1 MKSYSCKLQLLLIL
15 LLITVNTSTSFSFNL
30 DFLKKNPTV
39 KWFAK
44 QAAKKVAKET
54 AKSVLNY
61 TINKIENPEEPSLPE
76 EEIDGL
82 YIIKEYLSDFGYL
95 QQHGPFNNLTNNE
108 TTSAIEIYQRNFNLQ
123 AKGNL
128 NVETLQ
134 QILIPRCGV
143 PDINFEY
150 NLSGTNTISWP
161 KGNKWFPEG
170 TNNLTYGF
178 APESKI
184 PLNATKV
191 FRNALTRWSTTTKVL
206 NFTETSYDDAN
217 IKIGFY
223 GGGVVDE
230 IVVGG
235 TIISLELNSSVNSG
249 VILLDASKYWI
260 LPTDNYTGSW
270 QDGEFDLETVAMH
283 QIGHLLG
290 LDHSFEN
297 DSIMY
302 PAILPSQQRKVQ
314 ISVSDNETIHRL
326 YTITNTTKADAN
338 YGYVG
343 SSSGLITSLFLG
355 FAFVAMLN

>member
-1 MKSYSCKLQLLLIL
+1 
-15 LLITVNTSTSFSFNL
+15 V
-30 DFLKKNPTV
+30 
-39 KWFAK
+39 
-44 QAAKKVAKET
+44 AKKVAKET

-128 NVETLQ
+128 NIETLQ

-150 NLSGTNTISWP
+150 NLSGTNTMSWP
-161 KGNKWFPEG
+161 KGNMWFPKG
-170 TNNLTYGF
+170 KTNLTYGF
-178 APESKI
+178 APENKI

-223 GGGVVDE
+223 NSVGDVVDE
-230 IVVGG
+230 IVVGD

-249 VILLDASKYWI
+249 VIRLDASKYWI

-338 YGYVG
+338 YGYVE